1 MTSASPAPSAGP
13 GGVAKTPS
21 PPGRPHS
28 APPTAGPPGSRP
40 RPRAR
45 VRRGLLRA
53 LPVSPAVVLL
63 ALFLAGPIGYCAYIA
78 FTDLQ
83 LTGQAESSF
92 VGLDNFREAF
102 GDERFLN
109 AVWLTL
115 VFTFLSSIIGQNTLG
130 LALATLMQ
138 RASKPVRTLTGA
150 IVVTAWVLPEVV
162 AGFLLYAFFR
172 REGTLN
178 AVLDF
183 LHLPSQNWLFTLPIL
198 AVSFANVWR
207 GTAFSMLVYSA
218 ALNEIPK
225 EITEAAEV
233 DGAGGWRRMWHI
245 TLPMIRRSIGT
256 NLMLNT
262 LQTLSVFGL
271 IWVMTR
277 GGPGNDSQT
286 LPLFMYEQAFQK
298 SMIGYGTAVALLLL
312 LVGSLFSVVYMRLL
326 RTEV

>member
-1 MTSASPAPSAGP
+1 MRQPR
-13 GGVAKTPS
+13 
-21 PPGRPHS
+21 GRSVGHPVI
-28 APPTAGPPGSRP
+28 G
-40 RPRAR
+40 
-45 VRRGLLRA
+45 RRLFRA
-53 LPVSPAVVLL
+53 LPLTPAL
-63 ALFLAGPIGYCAYIA
+63 ALLLLFLGGPIVYCAWIA

-83 LTGQAESSF
+83 LTGQAHSSF
-92 VGLDNFREAF
+92 VGFANFRRAF
-102 GDERFLN
+102 DDDAFLN

-115 VFTFLSSIIGQNTLG
+115 VFTVLSALVGQNTLG
-130 LALATLMQ
+130 LALATLMR
-138 RASKPVRTLTGA
+138 RASKPVRTLTGG
-150 IVVTAWVLPEVV
+150 IVITAWVLPEVV

-178 AVLDF
+178 ALLGF

-218 ALNEIPK
+218 ALDEIPT
-225 EITEAAEV
+225 EIEESAEV

-277 GGPGNDSQT
+277 GGPGDRSQT
-286 LPLFMYEQAFQK
+286 LPLFMYEQAFQN

>member
-1 MTSASPAPSAGP
+1 MTATAPHPRLTKTHEDTHPARGP
-13 GGVAKTPS
+13 
-21 PPGRPHS
+21 R
-28 APPTAGPPGSRP
+28 
-40 RPRAR
+40 
-45 VRRGLLRA
+45 
-53 LPVSPAVVLL
+53 LPVRVLPLTPAVVLL
-63 ALFLAGPIGYCAYIA
+63 LLFLAGPIAYCGYIA

-83 LTGQAESSF
+83 LTGQAQESF
-92 VGLDNFREAF
+92 VGFDNFTRAF
-102 GDERFLN
+102 GDEAFLN

-115 VFTFLSSIIGQNTLG
+115 VFTVVSSLIGQNTLG
-130 LALATLMQ
+130 LALAALMQ
-138 RASKPVRTLTGA
+138 RASKPVRTLTGG

-178 AVLDF
+178 AVLDW

-218 ALNEIPK
+218 ALNEIPQ

-233 DGAGGWRRMWHI
+233 DGAGGWRRLWHI

-277 GGPGNDSQT
+277 GGPGGRSQT
-286 LPLFMYEQAFQK
+286 LPLFMYEQAFQN
-298 SMIGYGTAVALLLL
+298 SLIGYGTAVALLLL
-312 LVGSLFSVVYMRLL
+312 LVGSLFSLVYLRLL

>member
-1 MTSASPAPSAGP
+1 MRSLTR
-13 GGVAKTPS
+13 T
-21 PPGRPHS
+21 
-28 APPTAGPPGSRP
+28 
-40 RPRAR
+40 
-45 VRRGLLRA
+45 
-53 LPVSPAVVLL
+53 LPLAPAVVLL
-63 ALFLAGPIGYCAYIA
+63 LLFLAGPIVYCAYIA

-83 LTGQAESSF
+83 LTGQAHASF
-92 VGLDNFREAF
+92 VGFDNFRRAF
-102 GDERFLN
+102 RDDAFIN

-115 VFTFLSSIIGQNTLG
+115 VFTVLSSLIGQNTLG
-130 LALATLMQ
+130 LALAALMQ
-138 RASKPVRTLTGA
+138 RASKPVRTLVGA
-150 IVVTAWVLPEVV
+150 VVITAWVLPEVV

-178 AVLDF
+178 AILEW
-183 LHLPSQNWLFTLPIL
+183 LRLPSQNWMFTLPIL

-218 ALNEIPK
+218 ALGEIPK

-277 GGPGNDSQT
+277 GGPGGRSQT
-286 LPLFMYEQAFQK
+286 LPLFMYEQAFQN

-312 LVGSLFSVVYMRLL
+312 VVGSLFSLVYMRLL

>member
-1 MTSASPAPSAGP
+1 MT
-13 GGVAKTPS
+13 
-21 PPGRPHS
+21 GR
-28 APPTAGPPGSRP
+28 R
-40 RPRAR
+40 
-45 VRRGLLRA
+45 LFRA
-53 LPVSPAVVLL
+53 LPLTPAL
-63 ALFLAGPIGYCAYIA
+63 ALLLLFLGGPIAYCAWIA

-83 LTGQAESSF
+83 LTGQAHSSF
-92 VGLDNFREAF
+92 VGFANFRRAF
-102 GDERFLN
+102 DDDAFLN

-115 VFTFLSSIIGQNTLG
+115 VFTVLSALVGQNTLG
-130 LALATLMQ
+130 LALATLMR
-138 RASKPVRTLTGA
+138 RASKPVRTLTGG
-150 IVVTAWVLPEVV
+150 IVITAWVLPEVV

-178 AVLDF
+178 ALLDF
-183 LHLPSQNWLFTLPIL
+183 LGLPSQNWLFTLPIL

-218 ALNEIPK
+218 ALDEIPT
-225 EITEAAEV
+225 EIEESAEV

-277 GGPGNDSQT
+277 GGPSDRSQT
-286 LPLFMYEQAFQK
+286 LPLFMYEQAFQN

>member
-1 MTSASPAPSAGP
+1 MTAAAAPHATDGP
-13 GGVAKTPS
+13 ETVKA
-21 PPGRPHS
+21 PPGRPAQTPSKH
-28 APPTAGPPGSRP
+28 GK
-40 RPRAR
+40 
-45 VRRGLLRA
+45 LLRA
-53 LPVSPAVVLL
+53 LARVLPLSPAVVLL
-63 ALFLAGPIGYCAYIA
+63 LLFLAGPIAYCAYIA

-83 LTGQAESSF
+83 LTGQAHSSF
-92 VGLDNFREAF
+92 VGLANFRKAF
-102 GDERFLN
+102 RDEEFLN

-115 VFTFLSSIIGQNTLG
+115 VFTVVSSLLGQNTLG
-130 LALATLMQ
+130 LALAALMQ
-138 RASKPVRTLTGA
+138 RASKPVRTLTGG
-150 IVVTAWVLPEVV
+150 IVITAWVLPEVV

-172 REGTLN
+172 KEGTLN
-178 AVLDF
+178 AILDW

-218 ALNEIPK
+218 ALNEIPS

-277 GGPGNDSQT
+277 GGPGNKSQT
-286 LPLFMYEQAFQK
+286 LPLFMYEQAFQN

-312 LVGSLFSVVYMRLL
+312 LVGSLFSLVYLRLL
-326 RTEV
+326 RTQV

>member
-1 MTSASPAPSAGP
+1 
-13 GGVAKTPS
+13 
-21 PPGRPHS
+21 
-28 APPTAGPPGSRP
+28 
-40 RPRAR
+40 
-45 VRRGLLRA
+45 VRRGHPAVRA
-53 LPVSPAVVLL
+53 LPLAPALVLL
-63 ALFLAGPIGYCAYIA
+63 LLFLAGPIAYCVWIA

-83 LTGQAESSF
+83 LTGQAHSSF
-92 VGLDNFREAF
+92 TGLANFRRALRDDAF
-102 GDERFLN
+102 VN
-109 AVWLTL
+109 AVRLTL
-115 VFTFLSSIIGQNTLG
+115 VFTVLSSLIGQNTLG
-130 LALATLMQ
+130 LALAALMK
-138 RASKPVRTLTGA
+138 RASKPVRTLTGG
-150 IVVTAWVLPEVV
+150 VVITAWVLPEVV

-178 AVLDF
+178 AVLDW
-183 LHLPSQNWLFTLPIL
+183 LGLPRQNWLFTLPIL

-218 ALNEIPK
+218 ALDEIPA

-233 DGAGGWRRMWHI
+233 DGAGGWRRLWHI

-277 GGPGNDSQT
+277 GGPGDRSQT
-286 LPLFMYEQAFQK
+286 LPLFMYEQAFQN

-312 LVGSLFSVVYMRLL
+312 LVGSLFSVVYLRLL

>member
-1 MTSASPAPSAGP
+1 
-13 GGVAKTPS
+13 VRRR
-21 PPGRPHS
+21 PGRARPGQ
-28 APPTAGPPGSRP
+28 AG
-40 RPRAR
+40 
-45 VRRGLLRA
+45 RRFARA
-53 LPVSPAVVLL
+53 LPLTPAVVLVL
-63 ALFLAGPIGYCAYIA
+63 LFLAGPIAYCVYIS

-83 LTGQAESSF
+83 LTGQAHASF
-92 VGLDNFREAF
+92 VGFDNFRRAF
-102 GDERFLN
+102 GDSEFLN

-115 VFTFLSSIIGQNTLG
+115 VFTVLSSLVGQNTLG
-130 LALATLMQ
+130 LALAALMK
-138 RASKPVRTLTGA
+138 RASKPVRTLTGGV
-150 IVVTAWVLPEVV
+150 VVTAWVLPEVV

-178 AVLDF
+178 AILEW
-183 LHLPSQNWLFTLPIL
+183 LHLPRQNWLFTLPIL

-218 ALNEIPK
+218 ALDEIPA

-245 TLPMIRRSIGT
+245 TLPMIRRSIAT

-277 GGPGNDSQT
+277 GGPGNKSQT
-286 LPLFMYEQAFQK
+286 LPLFMYEQAFQN

-312 LVGSLFSVVYMRLL
+312 LVGSLFSVVYLRLL

>member
-1 MTSASPAPSAGP
+1 M
-13 GGVAKTPS
+13 
-21 PPGRPHS
+21 
-28 APPTAGPPGSRP
+28 
-40 RPRAR
+40 
-45 VRRGLLRA
+45 RRGHRAARAVRA
-53 LPVSPAVVLL
+53 LPLAPAVVLL
-63 ALFLAGPIGYCAYIA
+63 LLFLAGPIAYCVWIA

-83 LTGQAESSF
+83 LTGQAHSSF
-92 VGLDNFREAF
+92 VGLANFRRAF
-102 GDERFLN
+102 RDDAFLN

-115 VFTFLSSIIGQNTLG
+115 VFTVVSSLVGQNTLG
-130 LALATLMQ
+130 LALAALMK
-138 RASKPVRTLTGA
+138 RASKPVRTVTGA
-150 IVVTAWVLPEVV
+150 VVVTAWVLPEVV

-178 AVLDF
+178 AVLDL
-183 LHLPSQNWLFTLPIL
+183 LHLPRQNWLFTLPIL

-218 ALNEIPK
+218 ALDEIPA

-233 DGAGGWRRMWHI
+233 DGAGGWRRLWHI

-277 GGPGNDSQT
+277 GGPGDRSQT
-286 LPLFMYEQAFQK
+286 LPLFMYETAFQN
-298 SMIGYGTAVALLLL
+298 SMIGYATAVALLLL
-312 LVGSLFSVVYMRLL
+312 VVGSLFSVVYLRLL

>member
-1 MTSASPAPSAGP
+1 M
-13 GGVAKTPS
+13 
-21 PPGRPHS
+21 
-28 APPTAGPPGSRP
+28 
-40 RPRAR
+40 
-45 VRRGLLRA
+45 
-53 LPVSPAVVLL
+53 
-63 ALFLAGPIGYCAYIA
+63 ALFLAGPIAYCAYIA

-92 VGLDNFREAF
+92 VGFDNFTTAF
-102 GDERFLN
+102 KDDAFLN

-115 VFTFLSSIIGQNTLG
+115 VFTFLSSIVGQNTLG
-130 LALATLMQ
+130 LALAALMR
-138 RASKPVRTLTGA
+138 RASKPVRSLTGA
-150 IVVTAWVLPEVV
+150 VVVAAWVLPEVV

-178 AVLDF
+178 AILDW
-183 LHLPSQNWLFTLPIL
+183 LQLPSQNWLFTLPIL

-218 ALNEIPK
+218 ALSEIP
-225 EITEAAEV
+225 TEVTESAEV
-233 DGAGGWRRMWHI
+233 DGANTWQRLWHI

-312 LVGSLFSVVYMRLL
+312 VVGSLFSLVYMRLL
-326 RTEV
+326 RTEET

>member
-1 MTSASPAPSAGP
+1 MTAAPQAAAKAPSPGP
-13 GGVAKTPS
+13 
-21 PPGRPHS
+21 
-28 APPTAGPPGSRP
+28 
-40 RPRAR
+40 
-45 VRRGLLRA
+45 RRTLARA
-53 LPVSPAVVLL
+53 LPASPGVVLL
-63 ALFLAGPIGYCAYIA
+63 LLFLAGPIGYCVYLA

-92 VGLDNFREAF
+92 VGLENFTKAF
-102 GDERFLN
+102 GDEDFLN

-115 VFTFLSSIIGQNTLG
+115 VFTVVSSLIGQNTLG
-130 LALATLMQ
+130 LTLAALMR
-138 RASKPVRTLTGA
+138 RASRPVRTLTGG
-150 IVVTAWVLPEVV
+150 IVVVAWVLPEVV

-178 AVLDF
+178 EILDW
-183 LHLPSQNWLFTLPIL
+183 LGLPGQNWMFTLPIL

-225 EITEAAEV
+225 EVTEAAEV
-233 DGAGGWRRMWHI
+233 DGASGWRRMWHI

-277 GGPGNDSQT
+277 GGPGNRSQT
-286 LPLFMYEQAFQK
+286 LPLYMYEQAFQNH
-298 SMIGYGTAVALLLL
+298 MIGYATAVALLLL
-312 LVGSLFSVVYMRLL
+312 VVGSLFSLVYMRLL
-326 RTEV
+326 RTEA

>member
-1 MTSASPAPSAGP
+1 MRRRNP
-13 GGVAKTPS
+13 VV
-21 PPGRPHS
+21 
-28 APPTAGPPGSRP
+28 
-40 RPRAR
+40 R
-45 VRRGLLRA
+45 V
-53 LPVSPAVVLL
+53 LPVAPALVLL
-63 ALFLAGPIGYCAYIA
+63 LLFLAGPIAYCVWIA

-83 LTGQAESSF
+83 LTGQAHSSF
-92 VGLDNFREAF
+92 VGFANFRRAF
-102 GDERFLN
+102 RDDAFLN

-115 VFTFLSSIIGQNTLG
+115 VFTVLSSLVGQNTLG
-130 LALATLMQ
+130 LALAALMK

-150 IVVTAWVLPEVV
+150 VVVTAWVLPEVV

-178 AVLDF
+178 AILDW
-183 LHLPSQNWLFTLPIL
+183 LHLPRQNWLFTLPVL

-218 ALNEIPK
+218 ALDEIPA

-233 DGAGGWRRMWHI
+233 DGAGGWRRLWHI

-277 GGPGNDSQT
+277 GGPGDRSQT
-286 LPLFMYEQAFQK
+286 LPLFMYEQAFQN

-312 LVGSLFSVVYMRLL
+312 VVGSLFSVVYLRLL